1 LAAVQRSVQ
10 IGRHAQ
16 QYETSDVIARRYM
29 GMDHQPLAAQCSHR
43 RGLNR
48 SVRSQRRKVMKTAS
62 LLSMALVAGLSVA
75 TWTSQATAAV
85 KNAAAGRD
93 GAMTRCLLEAKT
105 HYPGSYRDWDSAQH
119 FSYQSCM
126 HDAGYVE

>member
-1 LAAVQRSVQ
+1 
-10 IGRHAQ
+10 
-16 QYETSDVIARRYM
+16 
-29 GMDHQPLAAQCSHR
+29 
-43 RGLNR
+43 
-48 SVRSQRRKVMKTAS
+48 MKTAG
-62 LLSMALVAGLSVA
+62 LLSMVLVAGLSVA

-93 GAMTRCLLEAKT
+93 AAITRCLLETKK
-105 HYPGSYRDWDSAQH
+105 HYPGSYRDWDSTQH